1 MRIGLTG
8 GIASGK
14 STVARELERLGAVII
29 DADILARD
37 VVALGTEGL
46 KAIVTRFGEQ
56 VLAPDGSL
64 NRRALAGIVFADPQ
78 ARADLNAIIH
88 PRVRERALELEAAAP
103 AGAVVVHVIPLL
115 VETGQQDDF
124 DAVVVVDTTT
134 EEQLRR
140 LTRRDGLTETEAGQ
154 RLAAQASRQE
164 RLQALAAS
172 GQAFML
178 FEAPHRIE
186 ALAAE
191 LLQALEPEREVVMGR
206 ELTKRFEQIVRMPLA
221 ALPDWLQA
229 DANHCRGEFAL
240 LVFGPPARPESD
252 EAAESAPSALG
263 LKAMQVL
270 SETMSPRQAAKL
282 AARISGDK
290 ADRLY
295 QSALKEK

>member
-124 DAVVVVDTTT
+124 DAVVVVDTTV

-140 LTRRDGLTETEAGQ
+140 LTRRDGLTQTEAEQ
-154 RLAAQASRQE
+154 RVAAQASREE
-164 RLQALAAS
+164 RLGAATHVIDSS
-172 GQAFML
+172 G
-178 FEAPHRIE
+178 P
-186 ALAAE
+186 
-191 LLQALEPEREVVMGR
+191 
-206 ELTKRFEQIVRMPLA
+206 VR
-221 ALPDWLQA
+221 
-229 DANHCRGEFAL
+229 
-240 LVFGPPARPESD
+240 
-252 EAAESAPSALG
+252 
-263 LKAMQVL
+263 
-270 SETMSPRQAAKL
+270 ETMRQVDEL
-282 AARISGDK
+282 WQNLST
-290 ADRLY
+290 
-295 QSALKEK
+295 